1 MENYLIDKNQY
12 IYLTTDGFQ
21 EIFQTKTNF
30 KDFELEFKNYREE
43 DFAFYPFYVNDNLNI
58 KISFSYVD
66 RVSYSLNNYN
76 IKITFISRRNEKVYY
91 EDNVNVE
98 KTLKIKVFQQNNT
111 IALYLNDNF
120 LNIIKEPILTYSTM
134 GIEGLSSLGFKI
146 KPITLLIPSKELQ
159 WTYQQENSNSFIFLN
174 EKSEYVLENIF
185 NKVNTSTN
193 LFKDTIDTKKNN
205 DTTREEFLNSP
216 NWNVA
221 PIIEK
226 YGIDKKYTFSF
237 FVKSNKTGEFQVYMQ
252 SGSGSKYDLS
262 PTRFL
267 HFQIKKENTWEE
279 FSFTTQ
285 FSEQD
290 LTQVH
295 ALLALYTAYGTDM
308 RLRAKMMKMEIGEKA
323 TPFDFNNDE
332 KGIDRSSKLLKN
344 IELDLNKTTV
354 LSYDDLN
361 NAIDVNNYRI
371 GDKLNLLPNSKI
383 NEINGYE
390 KYQKTENILL
400 DNNKIIINGNDYSY
414 HEKDKTRNYWK
425 TTGLVNGYI
434 NYNGV
439 KIITDTT
446 LLNET
451 LSPINNNKRIV
462 VQYFNNNNAEAFD
475 PAGRIN
481 FYDKDKKFI
490 SQTDKLLLTNLKYSV
505 FYITIP
511 ENAIYFNSHFP
522 KTTIPYKIK
531 VELNNTPTP
540 WKEAV
545 EDMNIDKDS
554 YVLGIKTPR
563 IPYSTELNTTYY
575 LSFNIE
581 SNYSN
586 IFNLNYLFMEYENGK
601 TELLKSKSINLNNS
615 NRLIVSFDLKQNAK
629 NGRFIIGTD
638 NRVNNEKILS
648 FSISEIMFSTSNDN
662 EWCSSLYD
670 LKKDILNTKINKKY
684 TLLETETKNNIIA
697 IYNTNN
703 NVNKITKLQLE
714 YGSKPTTYIENKDT
728 IQKLNESVFKV
739 PTKNNIDR
747 IAGTLVYEYVPNINQ
762 KEFTI
767 FEIGDFKLIY
777 KEDRYILYSVTS
789 SMPNKQIT
797 LIQPLKERKTWIVWT
812 WINNSHKL
820 LHIQANEIKSS
831 KNETGEMNGIFN
843 TMNFAPDKYMSGI
856 INNIDIYNLDSFY
869 LQETTENFL
878 KYQKE
883 NSQNKIFGLNLSSQ
897 IEFFK
902 KPFLESSLVPL
913 DGSPILIR
921 NNEGEMQRQF
931 FFDENTGK
939 YRDYNEEYLTYLGNR
954 EIKVSYNE
962 LDEKFNPT
970 IKVISGMNKGLE
982 IGQPVSIKDNV
993 IKMTIGNEESQ
1004 ALFGEEI
1011 VVTYKIKN
1019 SYNIEFNEKS
1029 ANDSY
1034 IINLDNP
1041 NGEDI
1046 IVTQEG
1052 NRFSNKKLA
1061 KEIELNPILNP
1072 RHEGFLYITKNSQTT
1087 NSFRIQVSSDMVSAN
1102 GMDSADIMIEAIDE
1116 YGNEV
1121 LSPYLDIYIIDD
1133 SGIET
1138 NQYGSITPIINYE
1151 TMKARNTSGRL
1162 YMRYNSPYLSIKEIN
1177 REKKIY
1183 IVVYDRFNKIGTQTS
1198 LILKPSSIEN
1208 KNTLLSISRN
1218 SNIPFEYF
1226 SRYFERNNIPQ
1237 EVLKV
1242 LDYDNNGQLT
1252 REDLNQLMINQYNLT
1267 EMIGA
1272 TESLK
1277 SLEEF

>member
-1 MENYLIDKNQY
+1 MENYLVDNEKFINILDDN
-12 IYLTTDGFQ
+12 IQ
-21 EIFQTKTNF
+21 EVFKTATNF
-30 KDFELEFKNYREE
+30 KDITFKIKNETNKSFYI
-43 DFAFYPFYVNDNLNI
+43 YPFYINENLNV
-58 KISFSYVD
+58 KINFEK
-66 RVSYSLNNYN
+66 LNEDF
-76 IKITFISRRNEKVYY
+76 KITILFKSRTNEKKYY
-91 EDNVNVE
+91 EGILNLENEFD
-98 KTLKIKVFQQNNT
+98 LKIFQNKET
-111 IALYLNDNF
+111 IAVYINNSF
-120 LNIIKEPILTYSTM
+120 IAIIKENIISYGT
-134 GIEGLSSLGFKI
+134 IAVQNCKDIAI
-146 KPITLLIPSKELQ
+146 KPINLISYLPSKDLGWSYIQSEDHS
-159 WTYQQENSNSFIFLN
+159 YIFHN
-174 EKSEYVLENIF
+174 EKNEYVIENIF
-185 NKVNTSTN
+185 NEDGRKSSILIKEIDNLKVNNDYTFTY
-193 LFKDTIDTKKNN
+193 KNN
-205 DTTREEFLNSP
+205 KLKILLDGKE
-216 NWNVA
+216 VA
-221 PIIEK
+221 
-226 YGIDKKYTFSF
+226 DKYTFKAS
-237 FVKSNKTGEFQVYMQ
+237 KETINIEISN
-252 SGSGSKYDLS
+252 
-262 PTRFL
+262 
-267 HFQIKKENTWEE
+267 EN
-279 FSFTTQ
+279 
-285 FSEQD
+285 
-290 LTQVH
+290 
-295 ALLALYTAYGTDM
+295 
-308 RLRAKMMKMEIGEKA
+308 
-323 TPFDFNNDE
+323 
-332 KGIDRSSKLLKN
+332 KGI
-344 IELDLNKTTV
+344 EV
-354 LSYDDLN
+354 
-361 NAIDVNNYRI
+361 IDWI
-371 GDKLNLLPNSKI
+371 
-383 NEINGYE
+383 
-390 KYQKTENILL
+390 
-400 DNNKIIINGNDYSY
+400 
-414 HEKDKTRNYWK
+414 
-425 TTGLVNGYI
+425 
-434 NYNGV
+434 
-439 KIITDTT
+439 
-446 LLNET
+446 
-451 LSPINNNKRIV
+451 
-462 VQYFNNNNAEAFD
+462 
-475 PAGRIN
+475 
-481 FYDKDKKFI
+481 
-490 SQTDKLLLTNLKYSV
+490 
-505 FYITIP
+505 
-511 ENAIYFNSHFP
+511 
-522 KTTIPYKIK
+522 
-531 VELNNTPTP
+531 
-540 WKEAV
+540 
-545 EDMNIDKDS
+545 
-554 YVLGIKTPR
+554 
-563 IPYSTELNTTYY
+563 
-575 LSFNIE
+575 
-581 SNYSN
+581 
-586 IFNLNYLFMEYENGK
+586 
-601 TELLKSKSINLNNS
+601 
-615 NRLIVSFDLKQNAK
+615 
-629 NGRFIIGTD
+629 
-638 NRVNNEKILS
+638 
-648 FSISEIMFSTSNDN
+648 
-662 EWCSSLYD
+662 
-670 LKKDILNTKINKKY
+670 
-684 TLLETETKNNIIA
+684 
-697 IYNTNN
+697 
-703 NVNKITKLQLE
+703 QLE
-714 YGSKPTTYIENKDT
+714 EGVFNTSYMENKD
-728 IQKLNESVFKV
+728 IINYLDKSIFKV

-913 DGSPILIR
+913 DGSPILVR

-954 EIKVSYNE
+954 EIKVSYNQ

-1183 IVVYDRFNKIGTQTS
+1183 IVVYDRFNKIGTQIS

-1252 REDLNQLMINQYNLT
+1252 REDLNQLIINQYNLT